1 MQQAIEGVF
10 WIGVNTGNAELVS
23 AASRGSLFFSQ
34 LFWLAWPS
42 FASFW
47 VAPRSGRRA
56 GLLSLAIA
64 GALFGLL
71 IVLPAFL

>member
-1 MQQAIEGVF
+1 M
-10 WIGVNTGNAELVS
+10 NTGNAKLVS

-47 VAPRSGRRA
+47 VEPRSGRRA
-56 GLLSLAIA
+56 GLLRLAIA

-71 IVLPAFL
+71 MSCQPFCGATDCAS